1 MDKYFDLT
9 VSIPVLLVRLACAVV
24 LGGIISWR
32 PLSRRPIKVEVKHA
46 LLVMTVAAAMVV
58 VVIGDSLAR
67 AFGVVGLG
75 SFIRFRSAIKDP
87 RDVVQFFLAIG
98 TGMACGLGAVPV
110 AAVGVGVV
118 WALGVALDRVAP
130 ALPSAPAKAPEPLPS
145 LEYAMLERRPS

>member
-1 MDKYFDLT
+1 MDAVFDLNF
-9 VSIPVLLVRLACAVV
+9 SIPVLMARLGCAIA
-24 LGGIISWR
+24 LGAIVAWR
-32 PLSRRPIKVEVKHA
+32 PFSRRPARAEVRQA

-87 RDVVQFFLAIG
+87 RDVVLFFLAIG

-110 AAVGVGVV
+110 AAVGVLVV
-118 WALGVALDRVAP
+118 WGLLVALDRGAPGPAEEPAAGAP
-130 ALPSAPAKAPEPLPS
+130 ATARELAGS
-145 LEYAMLERRPS
+145 RD